1 MDLRKLYKLADP
13 SWNHDIVPEIMDGHN
28 IADFVDPDIEEKLQA
43 LELEEEELA
52 EEWEEVVSPLETVSE
67 RKGIGIHSDA
77 CSKP

>member
-1 MDLRKLYKLADP
+1 MYSMDLRKLYKLADP

-52 EEWEEVVSPLETVSE
+52 EEWEEVVSDRFALKPLKME
-67 RKGIGIHSDA
+67 D
-77 CSKP
+77 